1 MSQAATISKSSFEK
15 ASFWLFLAIALIIA
29 ALVSL
34 DTGWTG
40 IGLFGLGG
48 LLGAVFL
55 SFQYGF
61 ASAWRRAL
69 VGGELMG
76 VAAHFLLIGL
86 CACIFIPASIWGF
99 DATGSVAPV
108 SVSLFVGAF
117 IFGIGMQLANGCGSG
132 VLFSF
137 GGSSGRMMVAL
148 PFFIIG
154 SVLGSFALPS
164 ALEWGSA
171 GPIAIAGQLADGPK
185 ALINLVL
192 ISGAGLGFYILGRR
206 RGQILAPKL
215 VLACILIAGLCGAV
229 FILSGH
235 PWGVTFGVT
244 LWGAKLAQDLGVP
257 VESFTFWQWAGPARA
272 LNHSLLSDVSSL
284 MNIGM
289 VLGAA
294 MLASISG
301 QLGQQSWPSGKQ
313 LLGAA
318 LGGILMG
325 IGARLSFGCNIGA
338 FLGGIASG
346 SLHGWVWF
354 VLAMA
359 GSWAGVQLRPSFGLS
374 K

>member
-1 MSQAATISKSSFEK
+1 MSQAATISKSGFEA
-15 ASFWLFLAIALIIA
+15 ASFWLFLVIALIIA

-61 ASAWRRAL
+61 ASAWRQAL
-69 VGGELMG
+69 VRGEMMG
-76 VAAHFLLIGL
+76 IAAHFLLIGL

-99 DATGSVAPV
+99 DAAGSVAPV
-108 SVSLFVGAF
+108 SVSLIVGAF

-137 GGSSGRMMVAL
+137 GGGSGRMMVAL

-171 GPIAIAGQLADGPK
+171 GPVAIAGQFADVPK
-185 ALINLVL
+185 ALINIAL
-192 ISGAGLGFYILGRR
+192 ISAAGFGFYVLGRR

-215 VLACILIAGLCGAV
+215 LLACIVIAVLCGAV

-235 PWGVTFGVT
+235 PWGVTFGFT
-244 LWGAKLAQDLGVP
+244 LWGAKLAQDLGAP

-318 LGGILMG
+318 IGGILMG

-346 SLHGWVWF
+346 SLHGWIWF

-359 GSWAGVQLRPSFGLS
+359 GSWAGIQLRPKFGLS

>member
-1 MSQAATISKSSFEK
+1 MSQAATLSKPGFEA
-15 ASFWLFLAIALIIA
+15 ASFWLFLIIALIIA
-29 ALVSL
+29 GLVSL

-48 LLGAVFL
+48 LLGAAFL

-61 ASAWRRAL
+61 ASAWRQAL
-69 VGGELMG
+69 VRGEMMG
-76 VAAHFLLIGL
+76 IAAHFLLIGL
-86 CACIFIPASIWGF
+86 CACIFIPASIWGL
-99 DATGSVAPV
+99 DAAGSVAPV

-137 GGSSGRMMVAL
+137 GGGSGRMMVAL

-171 GPIAIAGQLADGPK
+171 GPIAIAGQFSDGPK
-185 ALINLVL
+185 ALINLLL
-192 ISGAGLGFYILGRR
+192 IGSAGFGFYILGHR

-215 VLACILIAGLCGAV
+215 VLACFIIAGLCGAV

-235 PWGVTFGVT
+235 PWGVTFGFT

-294 MLASISG
+294 MLASLSG
-301 QLGQQSWPSGKQ
+301 QLSQQSWPSGKQ
-313 LLGAA
+313 LVGAA
-318 LGGILMG
+318 IGGILMG

-346 SLHGWVWF
+346 SLHGWIWF
-354 VLAMA
+354 VLAMT
-359 GSWAGVQLRPSFGLS
+359 GSWAGIQLRPRFGLS
-374 K
+374 N